1 MLLWHRV
8 LVMNAAPRP
17 RPATSRRSAAV
28 VVLLAV
34 ALAAVGWGLVLRHGF
49 PHGDDWLHAMAGDQ
63 PGDARTVRGWLSTW
77 QFDYTYRNGRAAD
90 AAARLIL
97 LGGRP
102 GALVVGVALMVL
114 TGLATWPWLRMTVPH
129 RPWPL
134 VWAVLGLG
142 VPFLAVQAHSWLTGE
157 GLLWV
162 SGMANYPLSTLAFLV
177 AGAAVS
183 GALPPRL
190 TWLVLPVVVYAHV
203 GHEVSAV
210 ATLVV
215 TVLALVLRR
224 PAGGRHRSTWAAIGA
239 SLLGFVV
246 LATAPGLWRRTTEE
260 DLALPLLQAL
270 SRTTLM
276 FASLSLG
283 WWLALGVLAVVA
295 VRLSGRAPRRV
306 AVVAAAAA
314 WVLLLV
320 ARRRWPRLADL
331 CADPDTAVPASL
343 LALAVVV
350 AAVVLVV
357 GVLVLV
363 VDAWGAVAAY
373 PVVALTAAG
382 VVSAGVP
389 VVASVCGQRAFFLPV
404 TALVLAVACALRL
417 VLDELAGGGPR
428 AARAARLLT
437 TAVTAAT
444 LVSATGY
451 VAQTSQHAARNAA
464 VYDAFVADV
473 EAARTA
479 GTGEVVVPELP
490 EEGYAYRRAF
500 YLARYACDLR
510 LYYDLPDGVVLT
522 DAERR
527 EDRTTDTT
535 TGCETTWQRTLTRAA
550 EQGPGRR

>member
-1 MLLWHRV
+1 
-8 LVMNAAPRP
+8 MNAATRP
-17 RPATSRRSAAV
+17 RPVVSSRSAAV
-28 VVLLAV
+28 VLVLAV

-49 PHGDDWLHAMAGDQ
+49 PAGDDWLHAMAGEQ
-63 PGDARTVRGWLSTW
+63 PGDARTLRGWLATW

-90 AAARLIL
+90 AAARLVL

-114 TGLATWPWLRMTVPH
+114 TGIATWPWLRMVAPH
-129 RPWPL
+129 RTRPL

-183 GALPPRL
+183 GALPPRV
-190 TWLVLPVVVYAHV
+190 TWLVLPVVVYAHL

-215 TVLALVLRR
+215 TVLALALRR
-224 PAGGRHRSTWAAIGA
+224 PAGGRARSTWAAVGA
-239 SLLGFVV
+239 SALGFVV

-276 FASLSLG
+276 FASLTLG

-306 AVVAAAAA
+306 AVVAGAAA

-343 LALAVVV
+343 LALAVVA

-357 GVLVLV
+357 SVLVLV

-373 PVVALTAAG
+373 PVVALAAAG

-389 VVASVCGQRAFFLPV
+389 IVASVCGQRAFFLPV

-417 VLDELAGGGPR
+417 VLGALAGAGAR
-428 AARAARLLT
+428 QARAADVL
-437 TAVTAAT
+437 TAAT
-444 LVSATGY
+444 LAATLVAATAY
-451 VAQTSQHAARNAA
+451 VAVTSQHAARNADA
-464 VYDAFVADV
+464 YDTFVSDV
-473 EAARTA
+473 EAARVA
-479 GTGEVVVPELP
+479 GAGEVVVPELP

-500 YLARYACDLR
+500 YLLRYACDLR
-510 LYYDLPDGVVLT
+510 QFYDLPDGVVLT
-522 DAERR
+522 DTERR

-550 EQGPGRR
+550 EQAPDRP

>member
-1 MLLWHRV
+1 
-8 LVMNAAPRP
+8 MNPAPRP
-17 RPATSRRSAAV
+17 RPATSARSAAV
-28 VVLLAV
+28 VLVLAV
-34 ALAAVGWGLVLRHGF
+34 ALAAVGWALVLRHGF
-49 PHGDDWLHAMAGDQ
+49 PHGDDWLHAMAGEQ
-63 PGDARTVRGWLSTW
+63 PGDARTVRGWLATW

-90 AAARLIL
+90 AAARLVL

-102 GALVVGVALMVL
+102 GALVVGVAIMVL
-114 TGLATWPWLRMTVPH
+114 SGLATWPWLRMTGAP
-129 RPWPL
+129 RTRPL
-134 VWAVLGLG
+134 VRAVIGLG

-162 SGMANYPLSTLAFLV
+162 SGMANYPLATLAFLV

-183 GALPPRL
+183 GALPPRV
-190 TWLVLPVVVYAHV
+190 TWLALPVVVYAHL

-215 TVLALVLRR
+215 TVLALALRR
-224 PAGGRHRSTWAAIGA
+224 PAGGRARSTWAAIVA
-239 SLLGFVV
+239 SALGFAV
-246 LATAPGLWRRTTEE
+246 LATAPGLWRRTAQE

-276 FASLSLG
+276 FASLTLG
-283 WWLALGVLAVVA
+283 WWLALGVLALLA

-306 AVVAAAAA
+306 ALVAAAAS
-314 WVLLLV
+314 WLLLLL

-331 CADPDTAVPASL
+331 CADADTAVPATL
-343 LALAVVV
+343 LALAVVA

-363 VDAWGAVAAY
+363 VDAWGAAAAY
-373 PVVALTAAG
+373 PVLALTAAG

-389 VVASVCGQRAFFLPV
+389 IVASVCGQRAFFLPV
-404 TALVLAVACALRL
+404 TALVLAVACALLL
-417 VLDELAGGGPR
+417 VLGALADGGPCTAR
-428 AARAARLLT
+428 AARAL
-437 TAVTAAT
+437 TAAT
-444 LVSATGY
+444 LAATLVAAAGY
-451 VAQTSQHAARNAA
+451 VAVTSQHAARNAA
-464 VYDAFVADV
+464 AYDTFVAEV

-479 GTGEVVVPELP
+479 GAGEVVVPELP

-500 YLARYACDLR
+500 YLLRYACDLR
-510 LYYDLPDGVVLT
+510 RFYDLPDGVVLT

-535 TGCETTWQRTLTRAA
+535 TGCETTWQRTLSRAA
-550 EQGPGRR
+550 EQAPDRR